1 MDLAL
6 SPTTP
11 GLGVNDL
18 ADLCSYAEDLGY
30 RHAWLA
36 EVAGPD
42 AFVLA
47 AAIAGRTEAME
58 LGVAVVPAYTRT
70 PAALATAALSLSN
83 LLGGRPFRLGIG
95 SSSEV
100 IVSQWHGTPLAH
112 PVQRVR
118 ETVEAV
124 KAILNGVN
132 DYQGTLVATHR
143 FRPAVE
149 RGGAV
154 EVWVAGL
161 RPKML
166 AVAGAVG
173 DGVCLNLMPARVVP
187 QQLAAVSEGA
197 KKEGRLLPADFGV
210 MARLPVLVTDDPN
223 SARDWLRSTFLGPYL
238 AQPVYNSF
246 LQWMGY
252 EKEAGAISSAW
263 KARDREGVQAA
274 ISDLLVDELALIGS
288 ATHVRKRL
296 DEYGAAGVTV
306 AAISVVGGGRFAVE
320 ETLRALAK

>member
-11 GLGVNDL
+11 GLGVAEL

-42 AFVLA
+42 AFVLSG
-47 AAIAGRTEAME
+47 AIAGRTEAME

-70 PAALATAALSLSN
+70 PAALAMAALSVSD
-83 LLGGRPFRLGIG
+83 LLGGRVFRLGIG

-100 IVSQWHGTPLAH
+100 IVSQWHGTQLAK

-118 ETVEAV
+118 ETVEAT
-124 KAILNGVN
+124 KAILNGV
-132 DYQGTLVATHR
+132 DEYQGTLLATRR
-143 FRPAVE
+143 FRPAVK
-149 RGGAV
+149 GNGPI

-187 QQLAAVSEGA
+187 EQLAAVFEGA
-197 KKEGRLLPADFGV
+197 RKEGRSLPTDFGV
-210 MARLPVLVTDDPN
+210 MARLPVLVTDDPD
-223 SARDWLRSTFLGPYL
+223 SAREWVRSTFLGPYL
-238 AQPVYNSF
+238 AQPVYNNF
-246 LQWMGY
+246 LRWMGY
-252 EKEAGAISSAW
+252 QEEAQAISTAW
-263 KARDREGVQAA
+263 KAKDRGGVQAA
-274 ISDLLVDELALIGS
+274 ISKSLVEELTLIGTAS
-288 ATHVRKRL
+288 QVRSRL
-296 DEYGAAGVTV
+296 DEYGAAGITV
-306 AAISVVGGGRFAVE
+306 AAISVVSVGRFAVE
-320 ETLRALAK
+320 QTLRALAP